1 MEALLRAGLVA
12 GSELVDVDR
21 GAAIYSFHRARQQE
35 LQMSLC
41 HPSGQASIHLVEAER
56 GTVKLTAPLE
66 HGRWEACG
74 ADDGCGSWSRHGSLL
89 EVLLAWRTQA
99 NRVILAVP
107 RHGAMSLNRLM
118 HILPLVVIH
127 LLLPAGLRS
136 NSGRLLWADAGP
148 VPPFVCRTYLYLFFV
163 TIPSLVIFFLPWGH
177 LKVLFLN
184 LWTLN
189 LESVFCRISVLFLH
203 CGNISFNIFLR

>member
-21 GAAIYSFHRARQQE
+21 GAAIYSFHRGRQQE

-56 GTVKLTAPLE
+56 ETVKLTAPLE

-89 EVLLAWRTQA
+89 EVESQTGDWEGLHPGGGVGLCGSKKTHPDHLVCPIQQTLLRRLRERLIPSALLA
-99 NRVILAVP
+99 
-107 RHGAMSLNRLM
+107 
-118 HILPLVVIH
+118 
-127 LLLPAGLRS
+127 
-136 NSGRLLWADAGP
+136 
-148 VPPFVCRTYLYLFFV
+148 LF
-163 TIPSLVIFFLPWGH
+163 
-177 LKVLFLN
+177 
-184 LWTLN
+184 
-189 LESVFCRISVLFLH
+189 
-203 CGNISFNIFLR
+203 